1 MPFNSYEFLE
11 NDDDTKQ
18 GIFSRFFATG
28 VGAHEFYYTRDG
40 DGNDLVDYYH
50 SMIDSVARG
59 SEIETGDS
67 SLEEYS
73 NVSPKAPQTKE
84 EKKVA
89 LKEQKMFNALYK
101 SILQEK
107 DDAKPL
113 HYEAGNSMGAYL
125 IKECKEEYL
134 NLIVIDTG
142 IL

>member
-18 GIFSRFFATG
+18 GIFCRFFATG
-28 VGAHEFYYTRDG
+28 VGAHEFYYTRDR
-40 DGNDLVDYYH
+40 DGNKLVEYYH
-50 SMIDSVARG
+50 STIDNVARG
-59 SEIETGDS
+59 SKIGTGDS
-67 SLEEYS
+67 SEKRVALKQEE
-73 NVSPKAPQTKE
+73 
-84 EKKVA
+84 KVA
-89 LKEQKMFNALYK
+89 LKDQKIFNSLYRSMLK
-101 SILQEK
+101 EHN
-107 DDAKPL
+107 DAKPL

>member
-1 MPFNSYEFLE
+1 
-11 NDDDTKQ
+11 
-18 GIFSRFFATG
+18 
-28 VGAHEFYYTRDG
+28 
-40 DGNDLVDYYH
+40 
-50 SMIDSVARG
+50 MIDSVARG
-59 SEIETGDS
+59 SEFETGDS
-67 SLEEYS
+67 SLKEYS

-101 SILQEK
+101 LMLQEK

>member
-1 MPFNSYEFLE
+1 MPYNSYEILE

-28 VGAHEFYYTRDG
+28 VGAHEFYWTRDG

-67 SLEEYS
+67 SLKEYS
-73 NVSPKAPQTKE
+73 NVSLRAPQTQE
-84 EKKVA
+84 EKKKV
-89 LKEQKMFNALYK
+89 LKEHKMFNALYK
-101 SILQEK
+101 SMLQK
-107 DDAKPL
+107 NDKVKPL
-113 HYEAGNSMGAYL
+113 HYLAGISVGGYL
-125 IKECKEEYL
+125 IDACKEEAL
-134 NLIVIDTG
+134 NLIVIDSG